1 MEPIFHEY
9 EDTAALL
16 KSIAH
21 PVRIC
26 IIMGL
31 ERKGYCNVTDM
42 KCGLDLPQS
51 TVSTHLGILRDA
63 GVVETLRKGTEIYYQ
78 LKDQRIIEILHT
90 LGVKNHE

>member
-1 MEPIFHEY
+1 MEKNFHRY

-26 IIMGL
+26 IIMNL
-31 ERKGYCNVTDM
+31 SRKKECNVTAM

-51 TVSTHLGILRDA
+51 TVSTHLAVLRDI
-63 GVVETLRKGTEIYYQ
+63 GVVETVRKGTEIYYRLRDRQIVQ
-78 LKDQRIIEILHT
+78 LLIHA
-90 LGVKNHE
+90 GVSEE